1 MKDVLVVKFG
11 GSSIA
16 STDLPKWVEAIEK
29 SRRALVIVPGG
40 GPFAKL
46 VRQYQTRIGYDDA
59 AAHRMAIL
67 GMEQFGHALVSLGTR
82 LRAAATIDAIAA
94 AHAEG
99 LIPVWMPAKLV
110 IRADEIEH
118 SWSTTSDSLAAWL
131 AARMDAASLC
141 LIKQIDLPPDST
153 IEAVSAAGVVDPSFA
168 TLLHTATRVF
178 IAGPSDLK
186 VAGRR
191 LSEGTV
197 PGREVAHEKQGGFV
211 EAAQ

>member
-1 MKDVLVVKFG
+1 MKDVLIVKFG

-16 STDLPKWVEAIEK
+16 STDLRKWVEAIEK
-29 SRRALVIVPGG
+29 SKGRLVVVPGG

-46 VRQYQTRIGYDDA
+46 VRQYQTRIGYDDD

-67 GMEQFGHALVSLGTR
+67 AMEQFGHALVSLGTR
-82 LRAAATIDAIAA
+82 LRPAATIDAIAA

-110 IRADEIEH
+110 IQAAEIEH
-118 SWSTTSDSLAAWL
+118 TWSTTSDSLAAWL
-131 AARMDAASLC
+131 AGRIEASCLC
-141 LIKQIDLPPDST
+141 LIKQIDLPAGST
-153 IEAVSAAGVVDPSFA
+153 IEAVSAAGVVDTGFA
-168 TLLHTATRVF
+168 TLLHPATRVF
-178 IAGPSDLK
+178 VAGPSDLA

-191 LSEGTV
+191 LSEGAV
-197 PGREVAHEKQGGFV
+197 PGREVVREKQSGFV

>member
-1 MKDVLVVKFG
+1 MG
-11 GSSIA
+11 G
-16 STDLPKWVEAIEK
+16 AIEK
-29 SRRALVIVPGG
+29 SKRKLVVVPGG

-82 LRAAATIDAIAA
+82 LRPAATIEAIAA

-110 IRADEIEH
+110 IRAAEIEH
-118 SWSTTSDSLAAWL
+118 TWSTTSDSLAAWL
-131 AARMDAASLC
+131 ASRIEACSLC
-141 LIKQIDLPPDST
+141 LIKQIDLPPGST
-153 IEAVSAAGVVDPSFA
+153 IEAVSAAGVVDDAFA
-168 TLLHTATRVF
+168 SLLHPATRVF
-178 IAGPSDLK
+178 VAGPSDLV

-191 LSEGTV
+191 CPRAACRPRSDPREA
-197 PGREVAHEKQGGFV
+197 GRLRRS
-211 EAAQ
+211 AQ